1 MYKLTNSTSIMRA
14 ADNAFIP
21 NDPANTDYAQYQLW
35 LAAGNIPE
43 PADPIIPIVPAVIS
57 MAQARL
63 AFLNAGLLDA
73 VEHGISSMPR
83 ATQIDWE
90 FRHTV
95 ERNSPLVATF
105 AAALYLD
112 EAALD
117 ALFIAGAQL

>member
-1 MYKLTNSTSIMRA
+1 MYKLTHGTSVLRLS
-14 ADNAFIP
+14 DSVDIP
-21 NDPANTDYAQYQLW
+21 NDPANTDYAQYLLW
-35 LAAGNIPE
+35 LAAGNIPD
-43 PADPIIPIVPAVIS
+43 PADPIAVVIPTVIS

-63 AFLNAGLLDA
+63 ALLDAGLLDA

-95 ERNSPLVATF
+95 ERTSPLVATF
-105 AAALYLD
+105 AAALHLD
-112 EAALD
+112 DAALD